1 MTLSKMFS
9 YVTRIERVDVKEL
22 GEKVRRH
29 KVTNLKILVDVEDD
43 SVEKLL
49 SENSILFSKNGE
61 YSAYDIVVTDRKETL
76 TAVMH
81 RWNIK
86 IPRPPIVI
94 LVDGKTCIVFEF
106 TRPADVYI
114 DVSLTIFGLNDLPN
128 YVKLISYLFE
138 KYPHY
143 FKV

>member
-1 MTLSKMFS
+1 MTLRKMFS
-9 YVTRIERVDVKEL
+9 YVTCIERVDVKEL
-22 GEKVRRH
+22 AEKVRKQ
-29 KVTNLKILVDVEDD
+29 KVTNLRILVDVEDD

-61 YSAYDIVVTDRKETL
+61 YSAYDIVITDKKETL
-76 TAVMH
+76 SAVMH
-81 RWNIK
+81 RWYIK
-86 IPRPPIVI
+86 VPRPPIVV
-94 LVDGKTCIVFEF
+94 LTNNKTCVVFEF
-106 TRPADVYI
+106 TRPADVYV
-114 DVSLTIFGLNDLPN
+114 DVSVLILGVNELPN